1 MNGPFH
7 PGELRAQGLAGVT
20 GAGGA
25 IRPFMPDQ
33 HRTFFEQLPF
43 VLLATT
49 DADGSPRAAVLSGT
63 AGFVSSPD
71 PVTLRI
77 ALPLPGHTPVPAPN
91 LSRTHAP
98 TCAPADV
105 PTLVPPDAAL
115 PAPGSPVGLLGID
128 LATRRRN
135 RANGVVSSS
144 ANGALNIA
152 VQESFGN
159 CPQHIR
165 RRLVRTA
172 EAGAHPP
179 SHFEGL
185 DPRAR
190 DIVAHADTFFIAT
203 SGGPFGI
210 DISHRGGPPGVAAI
224 DGATLTVPDFGGNRY
239 FNTLGN
245 LLLDP
250 RAALL
255 FIDFDR
261 GDVLELRGHVEILW
275 DIKPG
280 AVGQAE
286 GRRWLFHVGAGTL
299 AAGALPLRWD
309 VLPD

>member
-7 PGELRAQGLAGVT
+7 PGELRAQSLAGVT

-25 IRPFMPDQ
+25 IRPSMPDQ
-33 HRTFFEQLPF
+33 HRTFFAQLPF
-43 VLLATT
+43 LLLATT
-49 DADGSPRAAVLSGT
+49 DADGSPRAGVLSGP

-71 PVTLRI
+71 PATLRI
-77 ALPLPGHTPVPAPN
+77 ALPLPRHVEAAAQPSVPAGAQLPTAG
-91 LSRTHAP
+91 SR
-98 TCAPADV
+98 
-105 PTLVPPDAAL
+105 
-115 PAPGSPVGLLGID
+115 VGLLGID

-135 RANGVVSSS
+135 RANGIVSGR
-144 ANGALNIA
+144 ADGALTVA

-165 RRLVRTA
+165 QRQVRTA

-179 SHFEGL
+179 LHFEGL

-190 DIVAHADTFFIAT
+190 AIVAHADTFFIAT
-203 SGGPFGI
+203 SGAAFGV

-224 DGATLTVPDFGGNRY
+224 DGTTLTVPDFGGNRY

-261 GDVLELRGHVEILW
+261 GDVLELRGHVEVLW

-286 GRRWLFHVGAGTL
+286 GRRWRFHVRAGTL
-299 AAGALPLRWD
+299 SAGALPLRWD
-309 VLPD
+309 

>member
-1 MNGPFH
+1 MNAPFH
-7 PGELRAQGLAGVT
+7 PGELRAQALAGVT

-33 HRTFFEQLPF
+33 HRIFFAQLPF
-43 VLLATT
+43 LLLATT
-49 DADGSPRAAVLSGT
+49 DADGSPRAGVLSGP

-71 PVTLRI
+71 PATLRI
-77 ALPLPGHTPVPAPN
+77 ALPHPGHPPAP
-91 LSRTHAP
+91 AP
-98 TCAPADV
+98 TRAPAH
-105 PTLVPPDAAL
+105 ASR

-135 RANGVVSSS
+135 RANGLVSSS
-144 ANGALNIA
+144 ADGAMTIA

-165 RRLVRTA
+165 RRQVRTA

-179 SHFEGL
+179 VHFEGL

-190 DIVAHADTFFIAT
+190 EIVAHADTFFIAT
-203 SGGPFGI
+203 SGGAFGI
-210 DISHRGGPPGVAAI
+210 DISHRGGPPGLAAI

-286 GRRWLFHVGAGTL
+286 GRRWRFHGRTGTL

-309 VLPD
+309 ALPD